1 MIVDSG
7 GSLVQ
12 PPNPPN
18 PEILRDVVQAKL
30 FCDWLFSAQFS
41 REVAEIYLD
50 VRSGYQRE
58 NLHNALILLVPVERI
73 ELPTFG
79 LQNRCSTAEL
89 NRPQTDQILSSVPE
103 GKPPPVP
110 PKKSPARATRAG
122 PGDGGAWSDCPHYKA
137 GSRLR

>member
-30 FCDWLFSAQFS
+30 FCDWLFRAQFS

-89 NRPQTDQILSSVPE
+89 NRL
-103 GKPPPVP
+103 
-110 PKKSPARATRAG
+110 PANSYQRR
-122 PGDGGAWSDCPHYKA
+122 
-137 GSRLR
+137 RL